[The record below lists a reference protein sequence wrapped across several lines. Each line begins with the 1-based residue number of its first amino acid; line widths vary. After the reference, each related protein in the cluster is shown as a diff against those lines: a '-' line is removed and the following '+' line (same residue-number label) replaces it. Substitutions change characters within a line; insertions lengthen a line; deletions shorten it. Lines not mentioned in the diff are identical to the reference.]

1 MRRLVIID
9 QDGNTEE
16 NNIIEKLF
24 SIREEEIE
32 RPSPVRNQY
41 IKENNLKDVTHDMII
56 DEIEQNINLDEEAK
70 QKILD
75 MLDKLLENRARI
87 QSFDCKV
94 YYKAGVNDIIDII
107 FSKSQIFNNKDWD

>member
-56 DEIEQNINLDEEAK
+56 DEIEQNINL
-70 QKILD
+70 
-75 MLDKLLENRARI
+75 
-87 QSFDCKV
+87 
-94 YYKAGVNDIIDII
+94 GVRIDIWTHLMRGCI
-107 FSKSQIFNNKDWD
+107 INYVY

>member
-75 MLDKLLENRARI
+75 MLEKLLENRARI
-87 QSFDCKV
+87 QSFD
-94 YYKAGVNDIIDII
+94 
-107 FSKSQIFNNKDWD
+107 

>member
-24 SIREEEIE
+24 SIREEIE

-56 DEIEQNINLDEEAK
+56 DEIEQNISLDEEAK

-75 MLDKLLENRARI
+75 MLEKLLENRARI